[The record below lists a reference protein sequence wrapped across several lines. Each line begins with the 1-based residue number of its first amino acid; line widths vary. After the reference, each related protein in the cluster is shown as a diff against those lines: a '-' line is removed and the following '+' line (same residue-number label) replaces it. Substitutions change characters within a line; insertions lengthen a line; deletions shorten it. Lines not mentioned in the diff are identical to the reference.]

1 MILVV
6 SPHNLPGNEI
16 QMNYL
21 IRTAELDSLLRH
33 SEHDT
38 ALFILGN
45 SVSPGLLHLEHPLGP
60 VIPHTGHDD
69 ADGVSPCIAGS
80 RTEKNIYGR
89 AVAGYQ
95 RPVFDLYKVSRT
107 AALQEEVVVARRDEC
122 VAGQNRV
129 VVGSLLYRDLAN

>member
-33 SEHDT
+33 SEYDT

-89 AVAGYQ
+89 AVPGDQ
-95 RPVFDLYKVSRT
+95 GPVFDLHIIPST
-107 AALQEEVVVARRDEC
+107 ASLEQEVVVPRCNERMSRQHRIVMC
-122 VAGQNRV
+122 
-129 VVGSLLYRDLAN
+129 SLL